1 LKKIA
6 SNFTADI
13 DEIKNFNDL
22 KDDSLKIGEKIIIPN
37 GKLIPKKNKKVIT
50 KVKKT
55 VKKAKT
61 SSPVKYKKSNHKLS
75 SFFKRPTSGRTTSL
89 YGKR

>member
-1 LKKIA
+1 LEKIA
-6 SNFTADI
+6 NNFTGDI
-13 DEIKNFNDL
+13 DEIKIFNDL

-37 GKLIPKKNKKVIT
+37 GKIIPKKKKVVEKVT
-50 KVKKT
+50 KVVKKT
-55 VKKAKT
+55 KS
-61 SSPVKYKKSNHKLS
+61 SSPVKYKKSNNELS